1 MMQVLHVSAM
11 AERGG
16 LEVVLLNILP
26 CMDRSRFTPQV
37 VLLEHG
43 PLVREVEETATQT
56 HVIGVGRVRDILRG
70 GKAIARIVRLIRREG
85 IDLVHSYNAKA
96 HIYGGLAAAI
106 AGVPSLYHLQ
116 GVPKLTN
123 SRDGVVS
130 LLSVTIPA
138 RATVACSS
146 YVAEAFARVWHSRRQ
161 IRVIYNGVP
170 SRVRAVGSTPSVR
183 QEFRIPDG
191 APIILMATRLQRWK
205 GVHVFLD
212 AAAKVARSYAHVC
225 FVVIG
230 GALFDLEKHYPLQLH
245 QQVERLKLS
254 EVVRFLGFRAD
265 VLRFYAAAD
274 IVVHSS
280 IDSEP
285 FGMVLLEAMACG
297 KPVIASNAGG
307 PREIVDSG
315 VTGLLVPPGDAEHLA
330 QAILALLR
338 DPERRLRMGQAG
350 AARVRE
356 LFSAERMVRQLET
369 LYRAMVGK
377 HSAV

>member
-1 MMQVLHVSAM
+1 
-11 AERGG
+11 
-16 LEVVLLNILP
+16 
-26 CMDRSRFTPQV
+26 
-37 VLLEHG
+37 
-43 PLVREVEETATQT
+43 
-56 HVIGVGRVRDILRG
+56 
-70 GKAIARIVRLIRREG
+70 
-85 IDLVHSYNAKA
+85 
-96 HIYGGLAAAI
+96 
-106 AGVPSLYHLQ
+106 
-116 GVPKLTN
+116 
-123 SRDGVVS
+123 
-130 LLSVTIPA
+130 
-138 RATVACSS
+138 
-146 YVAEAFARVWHSRRQ
+146 
-161 IRVIYNGVP
+161 
-170 SRVRAVGSTPSVR
+170 
-183 QEFRIPDG
+183 
-191 APIILMATRLQRWK
+191 MATRLQRWK